1 MSGGRLNGSNGIR
14 TRTVRKA
21 MGIASDETLR
31 IAERL
36 LDNKG
41 DREERYRR
49 ARAAVPVTLAT
60 LKFMKG
66 TDT

>member
-1 MSGGRLNGSNGIR
+1 MSKRR
-14 TRTVRKA
+14 TSTGHKMHVVRKS
-21 MGIASDETLR
+21 MGMASDETLR

-49 ARAAVPVTLAT
+49 ARATVPVTLAR
-60 LKFMKG
+60 LKFMERE
-66 TDT
+66 TP